1 MTYIPLATANVS
13 VANSTSTALGAGQTF
28 SGTPEDVTQYA
39 SISVAFYVEPLNATG
54 NVFIQ
59 FSNTSSIANW
69 IPVSN
74 TLTAVNSTNT
84 IGFTLDVT
92 TAAQYYRII
101 FVNDS
106 TVQTKLVVQT
116 IFHPQARIAATT
128 TRFAQIPTDYTDMLN
143 TRSLIWGKTV
153 GGGVYEPVATNG
165 ENSLVVSLAE
175 PSAAFG
181 EINTA
186 DNTPTCQVD
195 FVYGINTTLVSNTVS
210 NNATVSATN
219 GMAVLTTGTQVNS
232 VALLTTRNYV
242 KYRPGQGA
250 KSRFTAMFTTGV
262 TGSTQIAGAV
272 GNGTDGVAFGYN
284 GTSFGVLYRHNSTDT
299 WIPQSTWNY
308 DTMLGG
314 TASGKVIDP
323 TKLNVYQIKFQYL
336 GGGNIFYYVLND
348 FTGRWVL
355 VHMIRNAGTLTAPNF
370 RNPSMPIA
378 FEARNT
384 TNTSAVVIKTA
395 SVGQFLEGPRVF
407 LGPRSAIDGANLAI
421 PATTQTS
428 IVTLRNAT
436 SYNGLLNFS
445 IAHLRQL
452 SISANDTGTTKGCVN
467 LRVVRNPTTSFTLFV
482 PVNGTTADGGVT
494 ITGGQSTMSSNAA
507 ALTVTGGTVIYTM
520 TINIGGSNTMDVTP
534 MDINIYPGD
543 VLAIC
548 AYSTASG
555 PVVGV
560 SATWNEDI

>member
-28 SGTPEDVTQYA
+28 SGTPEDVSQY
-39 SISVAFYVEPLNATG
+39 SSLSVSYYVQPPTATG
-54 NVFIQ
+54 NVYVQ
-59 FSNTSSIANW
+59 FSNTASPFYA
-69 IPVSN
+69 VSN
-74 TLTAVNSTNT
+74 TVNAVTTASSN
-84 IGFTLDVT
+84 GFTLDTTT
-92 TAAQYYRII
+92 TAQYFRVVY
-101 FVNDS
+101 VNDS
-106 TVQTKLVVQT
+106 TVQTGLMIQS
-116 IFHPQARIAATT
+116 IYHPQARIAVKTSRLAES
-128 TRFAQIPTDYTDMLN
+128 ITDYTDTLN
-143 TRSLIWGKTV
+143 TRALLWGKTA
-153 GGGVYEPVATNG
+153 GGNVYEQIASNG
-165 ENSLVVSLAE
+165 ENSLVVNLAE

-232 VALLTTRNYV
+232 VALLRTLNYV

-250 KSRFTAMFTTGV
+250 KSRFTALFTTGV
-262 TGSTQIAGAV
+262 AGSTQIAGTI
-272 GNGTDGVAFGYN
+272 GNGTDGIGFGYN

-355 VHMIRNAGTLTAPNF
+355 VHMVRNAGTLTAPIF

-378 FEARNT
+378 LEARNT

-395 SVGQFLEGPRVF
+395 SVGQFLEGERVF
-407 LGPRSAIDGANLAI
+407 LGPRNSLDAVNLSI
-421 PATTQTS
+421 SATTRTS

-436 SYNGLLNFS
+436 TYNGLGNFS

>member
-28 SGTPEDVTQYA
+28 SGTPEDVSQY
-39 SISVAFYVEPLNATG
+39 SSLSVSYYVQPTTATG
-54 NVFIQ
+54 NVYVQ
-59 FSNTSSIANW
+59 FSNTASPFYA
-69 IPVSN
+69 VSN
-74 TLTAVNSTNT
+74 TVNA
-84 IGFTLDVT
+84 VT
-92 TAAQYYRII
+92 TASSNGFTIDTTMTAQYFRVVY
-101 FVNDS
+101 VNDS
-106 TVQTKLVVQT
+106 TVQTGLMIQS
-116 IFHPQARIAATT
+116 IYHPQARIAVKTSRLAESM
-128 TRFAQIPTDYTDMLN
+128 TDYTDTLN
-143 TRSLIWGKTV
+143 TRALLWGKTA
-153 GGGVYEPVATNG
+153 GGNVYEQIASNG
-165 ENSLVVSLAE
+165 ENSLVVNLAE

-232 VALLTTRNYV
+232 VALLRTLNYV

-250 KSRFTAMFTTGV
+250 KSRFTALFTTGV
-262 TGSTQIAGAV
+262 TGSTQIAGTI

-355 VHMIRNAGTLTAPNF
+355 VHMVRNAGTLTAPIF

-407 LGPRSAIDGANLAI
+407 LGPRSAIDGANSSI

-436 SYNGLLNFS
+436 TYNGLGNFS

-452 SISANDTGTTKGCVN
+452 SISSNDTGTTKGCVN

-482 PVNGTTADGGVT
+482 PVKGTTADGGVT

-534 MDINIYPGD
+534 MDINVYPGD

-560 SATWNEDI
+560 SASWNEDI

>member
-1 MTYIPLATANVS
+1 MTYIPVATANVS
-13 VANSTSTALGAGQTF
+13 VVNSTSTPLGAGATF
-28 SGTPEDVTQYA
+28 QGTPEDVTQYA
-39 SISVAFYVEPLNATG
+39 SISVAFYVQPPNATG

-69 IPVSN
+69 VAVSN
-74 TLTAVNSTNT
+74 TITAVTGTNSN
-84 IGFTLDVT
+84 GFTLDVT
-92 TAAQYYRII
+92 TAAQYYRVAY
-101 FVNDS
+101 VNDS
-106 TVQTKLVVQT
+106 TVQTALMVQT
-116 IFHPQARIAATT
+116 IYHPQARIATTT
-128 TRFAQIPTDYTDMLN
+128 TRYAQTPTDYTDMLN
-143 TRSLIWGKTV
+143 TRAILWGKTA

-165 ENSLVVSLAE
+165 ENSLIVNLAE

-195 FVYGINTTLVSNTVS
+195 FVYGINTALTSNAVS
-210 NNATVSATN
+210 NNATVTSTT

-232 VALLTTRNYV
+232 VALLTTLNYV
-242 KYRPGQGA
+242 KYRPGQGS
-250 KSRFTAMFTTGV
+250 KSRFTALFTTGV
-262 TGSTQIAGAV
+262 AGSTQIAGAI
-272 GNGTDGVAFGYN
+272 GNGTDGVGFGYN
-284 GTSFGVLYRHNSTDT
+284 GTSFGALYRHSGSDV

-314 TASGKVIDP
+314 TASGKIIDP

-348 FTGRWVL
+348 ITGRWVL
-355 VHMIRNAGTLTAPNF
+355 VHMVKNAGNLTAPNF
-370 RNPSMPIA
+370 RNPSMPVA

-395 SVGQFLEGPRVF
+395 SIGQFLEGPRVF
-407 LGPRSAIDGANLAI
+407 LGPRNSLDATNLAI

-428 IVTLRNAT
+428 ILTLRNAT
-436 SYNGLLNFS
+436 TYNGLINFS
-445 IAHLRQL
+445 ISHLRQL
-452 SISANDTGTTKGCVN
+452 SISANDTGVTKGCVN
-467 LRVVRNPTTSFTLFV
+467 LRIVRNPATSFTLFV
-482 PVNGTTADGGVT
+482 PVNGTTADGGLT

-507 ALTVTGGTVIYTM
+507 ALTVTGGTVIYTL
-520 TINIGGSNTMDVTP
+520 TNNIGGATTMDVTS

-543 VLAIC
+543 ILAIC

-555 PVVGV
+555 PVVGI

>member
-28 SGTPEDVTQYA
+28 TGTPEDVSQY
-39 SISVAFYVEPLNATG
+39 SSLSVSYYVQPTTATG
-54 NVFIQ
+54 NVYVQ
-59 FSNTSSIANW
+59 FSNTASPFYA
-69 IPVSN
+69 VSN
-74 TLTAVNSTNT
+74 TVNAVTTASSN
-84 IGFTLDVT
+84 GFTLDT
-92 TAAQYYRII
+92 TMTAQYFRVVY
-101 FVNDS
+101 VNDS
-106 TVQTKLVVQT
+106 TVQTGLMIQS
-116 IFHPQARIAATT
+116 IYHPQARIAIKTSRLAENMS
-128 TRFAQIPTDYTDMLN
+128 DYTDTLN
-143 TRSLIWGKTV
+143 TRALLWGKTA
-153 GGGVYEPVATNG
+153 GGNVYEQIASNG
-165 ENSLVVSLAE
+165 ENSLVVNLAE

-232 VALLTTRNYV
+232 VALLKTLNYV

-250 KSRFTAMFTTGV
+250 KSRFTALFTTGV
-262 TGSTQIAGAV
+262 TGSTQIAGTI

-355 VHMIRNAGTLTAPNF
+355 VHMVRNAGTLTAPIF

-407 LGPRSAIDGANLAI
+407 LGPRNSLDAVNLSI
-421 PATTQTS
+421 PATTRTS
-428 IVTLRNAT
+428 IITLRNAT

-452 SISANDTGTTKGCVN
+452 SISANDTVFVSGCVN

-482 PVNGTTADGGVT
+482 PVNGTTANGGVT

-534 MDINIYPGD
+534 MDINVYPGD

>member
-28 SGTPEDVTQYA
+28 SGTPEDVSQY
-39 SISVAFYVEPLNATG
+39 SSLSVSYYVQPTTATG
-54 NVFIQ
+54 NVYMQ
-59 FSNTSSIANW
+59 FSNTASPFYA
-69 IPVSN
+69 VSN
-74 TLTAVNSTNT
+74 TVNAVTTASSN
-84 IGFTLDVT
+84 GFTLDT
-92 TAAQYYRII
+92 TMTAQYFRVVY
-101 FVNDS
+101 VNDS
-106 TVQTKLVVQT
+106 TVQTGLMIQS
-116 IFHPQARIAATT
+116 IYHPQARIAVKTSRLAESM
-128 TRFAQIPTDYTDMLN
+128 TDYTDTLN
-143 TRSLIWGKTV
+143 TRALLWGKTA
-153 GGGVYEPVATNG
+153 GGNVYEQIASNG
-165 ENSLVVSLAE
+165 ENSLVVNLAE

-232 VALLTTRNYV
+232 VALLTTLNYV

-250 KSRFTAMFTTGV
+250 KSRFTALFTTGV
-262 TGSTQIAGAV
+262 TGSTQIAGTI

-348 FTGRWVL
+348 FSGRWVL
-355 VHMIRNAGTLTAPNF
+355 VHMVRNAGTLTAPIF

-407 LGPRSAIDGANLAI
+407 LGPRSAIDGANSSI

-436 SYNGLLNFS
+436 TYNGLGNFS

-452 SISANDTGTTKGCVN
+452 SISSNDTGSTKGCVN

-507 ALTVTGGTVIYTM
+507 ARTVTGGTVIYTM

-534 MDINIYPGD
+534 MDINVYPGD

-560 SATWNEDI
+560 SASWNEDI